1 MLVDANSIGITYVGG
16 ITVIH
21 FQQEIALQAEY
32 LSTVLGREILLHIG
46 FFIYKVEATNK
57 LPFHSSQCKQVK

>member
-16 ITVIH
+16 ITVIN

-46 FFIYKVEATNK
+46 FFIRLRPLKSSPFIPANANK
-57 LPFHSSQCKQVK
+57 